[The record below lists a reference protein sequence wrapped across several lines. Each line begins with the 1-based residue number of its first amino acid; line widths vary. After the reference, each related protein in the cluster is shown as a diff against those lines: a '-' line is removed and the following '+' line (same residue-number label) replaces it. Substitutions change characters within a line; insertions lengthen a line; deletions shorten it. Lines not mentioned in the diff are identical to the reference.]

1 MHMTQKK
8 RSIPFSVL
16 AISISLLSTS
26 TEAQPLSTFQ
36 NSCRNIGVIGNTL
49 SARCLRANLTPND
62 TSILIRGIDNI
73 NGVLTVGNLNNPG
86 TYQNS
91 CSNIRI
97 YGITLVARCRR
108 INGTFNLTSVLVPGI
123 NNING
128 NLSYQR
134 ALALVQSK

>member
-1 MHMTQKK
+1 MHMAQK
-8 RSIPFSVL
+8 RSILLSVL
-16 AISISLLSTS
+16 AISISLPSTP

-36 NSCRNIGVIGNTL
+36 NSCRNIRVTGNTL
-49 SARCLRANLTPND
+49 FARCLRANLTPND

-73 NGVLTVGNLNNPG
+73 NGVLQVGNLNNLS

-91 CSNIRI
+91 CSNIQI

-123 NNING
+123 NNNNG
-128 NLSYQR
+128 NLSY
-134 ALALVQSK
+134 